1 MGNVHPMKAVMDNSL
16 IEQVVKKEKDVRFY
30 LNIFLIVFA
39 AVGIPAILVLI
50 GIWINLHYMFMV
62 AFFASLF
69 CIYGLWFFISS
80 LRVDYEYACLQ
91 STMRF
96 DKIIA
101 KRRRKS
107 IVKFDIKSISDFFR
121 YSDEEMSK
129 RKIKKVYRASAKEFS
144 EDNYVAVFRNEAR
157 GQCAV
162 IFTPNE
168 NILAAMK
175 PYFNAELKKKLY
187 FSKQS

>member
-1 MGNVHPMKAVMDNSL
+1 MDNTL
-16 IEQVVKKEKDVRFY
+16 IEQVVKKEKDVRYF
-30 LNIFLIVFA
+30 LNLFLLILA

-80 LRVDYEYACLQ
+80 LRVDYEYACLL

-101 KRRRKS
+101 KRRRKP
-107 IVKFDIKSISDFFR
+107 IVRFDIKSVSDFFR
-121 YSDEEMSK
+121 YSDQEMSK
-129 RKIKKVYRASAKEFS
+129 RRIKKIYRASAREFS
-144 EDNYVAVFRNEAR
+144 EDNYVAVFRSEAR
-157 GQCAV
+157 GLCAV

-168 NILAAMK
+168 QILEAMK
-175 PYFNAELKKKLY
+175 PYFNAELKKQLY
-187 FSKQS
+187 LSKKQ